1 MSANLEV
8 FPDGKRLLFTI
19 EVYPDARPGKE
30 IEETARRD
38 AEKEKSK
45 VKAKMYE
52 SLLFRRWDT
61 WEDGKRSHVFVWEI
75 GSRGAARSD
84 ARVRCRRADQTV
96 RRDRGARHLTRRR
109 RGRLCRDR

>member
-1 MSANLEV
+1 MAAGKSIVFLSTRGGSSQVWQVPAGGGEARALTRLPLDVGNLEV

-19 EVYPDARPGKE
+19 EVYPDSAQGEE

-45 VKAKMYE
+45 VKAKIYE

-61 WEDGKRSHVFVWEI
+61 WED
-75 GSRGAARSD
+75 
-84 ARVRCRRADQTV
+84 
-96 RRDRGARHLTRRR
+96 
-109 RGRLCRDR
+109 